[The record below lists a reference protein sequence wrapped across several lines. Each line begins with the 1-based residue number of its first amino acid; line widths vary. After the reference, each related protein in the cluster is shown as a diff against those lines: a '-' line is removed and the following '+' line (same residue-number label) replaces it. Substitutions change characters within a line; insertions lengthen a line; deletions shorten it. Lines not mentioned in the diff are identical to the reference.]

1 MIAASITSHT
11 PLKLSV
17 LLRCGKNLLCN
28 VVGVQSMQH
37 ENHEVFTHS
46 STVLS
51 WRVAA
56 MHIYIQDQ
64 NMEKRF

>member
-1 MIAASITSHT
+1 
-11 PLKLSV
+11 
-17 LLRCGKNLLCN
+17 
-28 VVGVQSMQH
+28 MQH

-64 NMEKRF
+64 NMEKKVLGRKKVCAPCGADFETKGQKSP